1 MRLSLSIKVGLVS
14 LFSSLALLLG
24 LLSPTGIASA
34 HTANT
39 LQSAHISSIALADD
53 QRRGNFEGE
62 GGVYYSS
69 GD

>member
-24 LLSPTGIASA
+24 LLSPTGVASA
-34 HTANT
+34 HTTNT
-39 LQSAHISSIALADD
+39 LQSAHISSIAFGDD
-53 QRRGNFEGE
+53 RRRGNFEGE
-62 GGVYYSS
+62 GGVYYIS